1 MGGALKAYP
10 IFKTAINVV
19 TILFKSNRGG
29 LFPFPKC
36 SFLIYFN

>member
-10 IFKTAINVV
+10 ILKTAINVV
-19 TILFKSNRGG
+19 TILFKSNREARF
-29 LFPFPKC
+29 LSLNS